1 MRDFRPPLFLPSL
14 ATFMISSCS
23 PQSDG
28 SYHASKSV
36 RASVTFKLIA
46 KSIWETRAVY
56 RDESMVS

>member
-1 MRDFRPPLFLPSL
+1 MRHFRPPLFMPSL
-14 ATFMISSCS
+14 ATFMISSYS
-23 PQSDG
+23 PQSDD